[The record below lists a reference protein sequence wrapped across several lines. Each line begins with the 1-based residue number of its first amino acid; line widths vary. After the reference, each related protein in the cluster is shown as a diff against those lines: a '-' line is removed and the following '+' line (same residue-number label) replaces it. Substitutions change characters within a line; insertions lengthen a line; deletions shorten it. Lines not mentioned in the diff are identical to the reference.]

1 MNSRKVLLLTVVVA
15 LASTGWSEEPN
26 QLESSSLMDAF
37 KQGSWATVS
46 SGTSGFTIR
55 LLSEEQKQQVEK
67 TIGEYIKLRADG
79 DDADEMRRLRV
90 TEAYR
95 TLASDARYAQFS
107 KVISAGRDYVE
118 LKGDQFHALIPKS
131 SINAVMLGPNGFI
144 RSAASRAAR
153 SRVGGSPPED
163 VIRALRGGGRGAPPV
178 RPDGAAAAKAKRVA
192 VFFLKNVK
200 SEEALKVIQSVYEK
214 EEGLRVSTDARV
226 NSVIVQADDK
236 LMKAVEALLKELDA
250 KPAEVPPL
258 R

>member
-1 MNSRKVLLLTVVVA
+1 MSSRKVLLLTIVVA
-15 LASTGWSEEPN
+15 SASVAWGEEPK
-26 QLESSSLMDAF
+26 QLESLSLMDAF
-37 KQGSWATVS
+37 KHGTWAIVT
-46 SGTSGFTIR
+46 SGTKGFTIR

-67 TIGEYIKLRADG
+67 TIAEYRKLREIG

-95 TLASDARYAQFS
+95 SLASDARYAQFS
-107 KVISAGRDYVE
+107 KVVSSGRDYVE
-118 LKGDQFHALIPKS
+118 LRGDEFHALIPKS
-131 SINAVMLGPNGFI
+131 SINAVMLGPSGFI
-144 RSAASRAAR
+144 RSAASQAAR
-153 SRVGGSPPED
+153 GRVGRSTPED
-163 VIRALRGGGRGAPPV
+163 VIRALRGDGRGAPAV
-178 RPDGAAAAKAKRVA
+178 RPDGAAAAKARRVS

-214 EEGLRVSTDARV
+214 EAGLRVSTDARA